1 MIDVRSGQWSKELL
15 EPLGIPT
22 RLLGRISP
30 AGTVVGQLRAAVAS
44 TTGLSTGVKVI
55 TPGSH
60 DTASAVAA
68 VPATGSQ
75 SWAYLSSGT
84 WSLLGAELDSS
95 CTNAKAQAA
104 MFTNEAGVGDK
115 IRFLKNI
122 AGLWLVQECRRAW
135 LKSGE
140 EYTYQRLAELAANE
154 PGGRTLVNPAYPSFQ
169 TPGDM
174 PGKIAEYATAT
185 GQPVPNTP
193 GQFVRCCLDSL
204 ALAYQRTVS
213 LLEGVLDRRVDVL
226 HIVGGGGQNRLRNQL
241 AANMLERPVVVGP
254 LEATAI
260 GNGLVQA
267 MACGELKNLE
277 ELRSLIAGSD
287 LIVGRY
293 EPQAEAERNS
303 WQERFQQLVK

>member
-1 MIDVRSGQWSKELL
+1 
-15 EPLGIPT
+15 
-22 RLLGRISP
+22 
-30 AGTVVGQLRAAVAS
+30 
-44 TTGLSTGVKVI
+44 
-55 TPGSH
+55 
-60 DTASAVAA
+60 
-68 VPATGSQ
+68 
-75 SWAYLSSGT
+75 
-84 WSLLGAELDSS
+84 
-95 CTNAKAQAA
+95 
-104 MFTNEAGVGDK
+104 
-115 IRFLKNI
+115 
-122 AGLWLVQECRRAW
+122 
-135 LKSGE
+135 
-140 EYTYQRLAELAANE
+140 LAANE

-169 TPGDM
+169 TPGEM
-174 PGKIAEYATAT
+174 PQKIVEYAQST
-185 GQPVPNTP
+185 GQPIPTTP

-226 HIVGGGGQNRLRNQL
+226 HIVGGGGQNRLLNQL
-241 AANMLERPVVVGP
+241 AANMLERTVVVGP

-293 EPQAEAERNS
+293 EPQAEAERDS